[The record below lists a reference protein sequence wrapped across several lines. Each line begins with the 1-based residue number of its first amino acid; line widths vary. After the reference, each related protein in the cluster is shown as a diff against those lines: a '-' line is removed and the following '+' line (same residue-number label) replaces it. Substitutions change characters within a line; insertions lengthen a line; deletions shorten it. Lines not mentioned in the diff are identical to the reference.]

1 MIEQKKN
8 SNFITLYDFKNIITK
23 KLEESGITVSEL
35 ARRTHIG
42 QSTLH
47 KGLFGDRELTFSNVS
62 AICDA
67 LNLPF
72 LMPHQDADTL
82 SIPVIHNL
90 EQLDWLDHVNQ
101 SIWDEYIIIESTFG
115 RNCVAVDASLFEY
128 NIFPSMSILIINRK
142 NFDKKNMVY
151 IKNNTLSLCDN
162 GNAILGKLIKITFRG
177 TK

>member
-8 SNFITLYDFKNIITK
+8 NNFITLYDFKNIIIK

-35 ARRTHIG
+35 ARRTNIG

-67 LNLPF
+67 LELPF
-72 LMPHQDADTL
+72 LMHHQASDTL

-101 SIWDEYIIIESTFG
+101 CIWDEYIIIESSLG
-115 RNCVAVDASLFEY
+115 RHCVAVDSSLFEY
-128 NIFPSMSILIINRK
+128 NIFPSMSILIIDRK
-142 NFDKKNMVY
+142 NFDKKNMIY
-151 IKNNTLSLCDN
+151 IKNNTLSLCNDDN
-162 GNAILGKLIKITFRG
+162 SILGKLIKVSFRG